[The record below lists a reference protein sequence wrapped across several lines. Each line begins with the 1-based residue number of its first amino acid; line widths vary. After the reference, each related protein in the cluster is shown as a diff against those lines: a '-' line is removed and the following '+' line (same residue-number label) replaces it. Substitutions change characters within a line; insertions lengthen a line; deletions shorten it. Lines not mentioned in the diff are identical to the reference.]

1 MGKRSGEGFI
11 SHKAVLTSALSRAI
25 AERVTIND
33 VTIGRKGFTTYL
45 KSLGGSNIVKVIP
58 SNGSASG
65 SQTASGKGLK
75 VICGASVSQLSDGYW
90 ITDKTPVTICQLRVS
105 PSNIVKPN
113 IGAIEL
119 SEALSRVIPFTS
131 KEDTRP
137 VLQCVN
143 FEAKEGKLNLVS
155 ADGFRLSVVSLD
167 CDDLEGKALIGRD
180 DLKGIVN
187 ALRKAQR
194 AKVSFNKRGDK
205 LTGNDLIIDTELIR
219 YKLLSYD
226 GDYPDWLK
234 LIPDDFNTF
243 AHLDTVEASKAVSS
257 LKALSFGKDYPVDL
271 TIGEGKLIMSNPDDK
286 GLTEVSADTTGQPLK
301 IRLQGQYLYQVFKAF
316 GGMVDFK
323 VTNRYSP
330 VLFSSNGY
338 QMVVMPMMT
347 DEASNQAKKDREA
360 SAKEEKPEP
369 ATEPEKP
376 KVKQKAKVP
385 VKA

>member
-33 VTIGRKGFTTYL
+33 VTIGRKGFTNYL
-45 KSLGGSNIVKVIP
+45 KSLSGSNIVKVIP

-65 SQTASGKGLK
+65 SQTADKRLK
-75 VICGASVSQLSDGYW
+75 VICGASVSNLSDGYW
-90 ITDKTPVTICQLRVS
+90 ITDKTPVTICSLRVS

-119 SEALSRVIPFTS
+119 SESLSRVIPFTS
-131 KEDTRP
+131 REDTRP
-137 VLQCVN
+137 VLSCVN
-143 FEAKEGKLNLVS
+143 FEAKEGKLNIVS
-155 ADGFRLSVVSLD
+155 ADGFRLAVVSLD

-180 DLKGIVN
+180 DLKGIVT
-187 ALRKAQR
+187 ALRKAKR
-194 AKVSFNKRGDK
+194 ARVSFTKRGDK
-205 LTGNDLIIDTELIR
+205 LQGNDLIIDTELIR

-234 LIPDDFNTF
+234 LIPADFNTF

-257 LKALSFGKDYPVDL
+257 LKALSEGKDYPVDL
-271 TIGEGKLIMSNPDDK
+271 TIGEGKIVLSNPDDK

-301 IRLQGQYLYQVFKAF
+301 IRLQGQYLYQALRAF

-323 VTNRYSP
+323 VTNSYSP

-338 QMVVMPMMT
+338 QMVVMPMIT
-347 DEASNQAKKDREA
+347 DQANEQAKKDREA
-360 SAKEEKPEP
+360 SAKETKPEP

-376 KVKQKAKVP
+376 KAKPKAKVP